1 MKLRTIIAALFSF
14 ALLQAQARQAALD
27 QIETKKGP
35 LLIQPVSHASLV
47 LTWNDKTIYV
57 DPTGGAAAY
66 AGMAKPDLI
75 LITDIHGDHMDPKTL
90 DAIETDGA
98 VLVAPQAV
106 ADQLPAKY
114 KSQVVVLANGKS
126 ATQVGLPISA
136 IPMYNLPEAADAMH
150 PKGRGNGYILDLGG
164 KRIYIAGDTEG
175 TSEMRSLK
183 NIDVAFV
190 PMNLPYTMDVEQAA
204 DAVLDFKPKVVY
216 PYHYRGQSGLSDVEA
231 FKKQVNDKNKSID
244 VRLKDWYS
252 EK

>member
-14 ALLQAQARQAALD
+14 ALLQAQARQAAPD

-106 ADQLPAKY
+106 ADQLSAKY